1 MNKSFKIALMLGG
14 LSAIPPISTDIYISG
29 FPMIADSFQV
39 TPTQVQLSLTAS
51 LMGIAAGQIFIGPL
65 SDIYGRRKPLLISLF
80 LFIIASF
87 LCTVVD
93 DITSFILLRFLQGVA
108 GSGGVV
114 LSRTIAYDKYQG
126 QTLTE
131 FIALIMIITGIAPIL
146 APVLGGQLITYF
158 GWQSVFLF
166 VTLCGIL
173 LFLGTI
179 FLLSESLPKEKRTG
193 SGFKAVL
200 SSFLVLFKNKAY
212 TASMLVHCF
221 ILGGLFAYI
230 SASPFILQVIYG
242 LSPVEFSMCFAL
254 NGIGMMLA
262 AKFAS
267 SMIIRFNEIKQ
278 LKFTIMVYTLAGLLL
293 LGIHFTG
300 ITGPLWPIIS
310 LFIFASCIGPGE
322 CNSFS
327 VAMQS
332 ITGNAGSASGMIGI
346 GSFMFGAL
354 MTPLVSLGG
363 EPSLLPLGIIIII
376 TGVLSMFLMKW
387 IKFSA
392 DRS

>member
-1 MNKSFKIALMLGG
+1 MDKSFKIALALGG
-14 LSAIPPISTDIYISG
+14 LAAIPPISTDLYISG
-29 FPMIADSFQV
+29 FPMIAESFQV

-51 LMGIAAGQIFIGPL
+51 LMGIAVGQIFIGPL
-65 SDIYGRRKPLLISLF
+65 SDIYGRRKPLLLSLL
-80 LFIIASF
+80 LFVITSF
-87 LCTVVD
+87 LCTVVS
-93 DITSFILLRFLQGVA
+93 DIKSFIFLRFLQGLA

-146 APVLGGQLITYF
+146 APVLGGQLITHF
-158 GWQSVFLF
+158 GWQSVFFFLTF
-166 VTLCGIL
+166 CGCA
-173 LFLGTI
+173 LFLTAM
-179 FLLSESLPKEKRTG
+179 LLLPESLPEEKRTG
-193 SGFKAVL
+193 SEIKVVL
-200 SSFLVLFKNKAY
+200 KSFFELFKNKPY

-230 SASPFILQVIYG
+230 SASPFILQVVYG

-278 LKFTIMVYTLAGLLL
+278 LRFTVITYTLAGCALLAV
-293 LGIHFTG
+293 HFTG
-300 ITGPLWPIIS
+300 ITSAVLPIIL

-327 VAMQS
+327 MAMQS
-332 ITGNAGSASGMIGI
+332 IRGNAGSASGMIGI

-363 EPSLLPLGIIIII
+363 EPSLLPLGIIIIV

-387 IKFSA
+387 IKFA
-392 DRS
+392 DGRN